1 MGYHFQRPDEAAME
15 RLLSQH
21 PSSPEGAILRLA
33 WLQGLSRAEITG
45 LTWDQVDLENRFLLL
60 PDRTVPIDPAAE
72 ACLRQRQALYAADS
86 GHVVVSDRDRRPMPP
101 ESVSRLARR
110 ALNSEGVS
118 AGLMDLRHDFIIR
131 QIEAR
136 GWPYAARVSG
146 MAVSTLRDVFSPYLR
161 AARPRQSAPPADKDE
176 REYLLWRII
185 QQEGSSPAGLALW
198 MGWQLRMQPGEIAA
212 LTWEQVNFQ
221 NNLLRLLGR
230 EIPMGSRL
238 RRMLSETWER

>member
-45 LTWDQVDLENRFLLL
+45 LTWGQVDLENRLLLL

-72 ACLRQRQALYAADS
+72 ACLRQRRALYAADS

-136 GWPYAARVSG
+136 GWPGAADAAR
-146 MAVSTLRDVFSPYLR
+146 RDRCPDL
-161 AARPRQSAPPADKDE
+161 
-176 REYLLWRII
+176 
-185 QQEGSSPAGLALW
+185 GT
-198 MGWQLRMQPGEIAA
+198 GE
-212 LTWEQVNFQ
+212 
-221 NNLLRLLGR
+221 
-230 EIPMGSRL
+230 
-238 RRMLSETWER
+238 LSE